1 MVSFDALSPEVR
13 IEILFYLPDR
23 NDITCLTK
31 ACPEMLA
38 TYTANKDLIRL
49 RFYKKEFDDEMLQD
63 ALAIINFPMPEA
75 GDEFMNAIMTKHAEM
90 WLTKK
95 LALPEQENSITTTLD
110 LLDNLYDDLKDCTK
124 LRLANKKH
132 GGLHSFPGFDPA
144 FDTRNKTN
152 PTIIKIAPAIRMI
165 EELSSEERAKFFKV
179 LLKSEAFDRF
189 RDFTNNVKGCIKLSK
204 TFKRIY
210 AANHPEEDEDQS
222 A

>member
-13 IEILFYLPDR
+13 IEILFYLPDQ

-49 RFYKKEFDDEMLQD
+49 RFYKNEFDDEMLQD
-63 ALAIINFPMPEA
+63 ALAIINFPIPEA
-75 GDEFMNAIMTKHAEM
+75 GDEFMNPIMTKHAEM

-95 LALPEQENSITTTLD
+95 LALPEQENGITTTLD
-110 LLDNLYDDLKDCTK
+110 NLDNLYDDLKDRTK

-132 GGLHSFPGFDPA
+132 GGLHSFPGFDPS
-144 FDTRNKTN
+144 FDARKKTN
-152 PTIIKIAPAIRMI
+152 PTIIKIAPAIQMI
-165 EELSSEERAKFFKV
+165 DELSSEERAKFFKV

-189 RDFTNNVKGCIKLSK
+189 RDFTNNVKDCIKLSK

-210 AANHPEEDEDQS
+210 AANHPEEDES

>member
-1 MVSFDALSPEVR
+1 MVSFEALSPEVR

-23 NDITCLTK
+23 NDVTCLTK

-49 RFYKKEFDDEMLQD
+49 RFYKTEFDDEMLQD
-63 ALAIINFPMPEA
+63 ALAFINFPIPEA
-75 GDEFMNAIMTKHAEM
+75 GEGFMNPIMTKHAEM

-95 LALPEQENSITTTLD
+95 LALPEQENSTTTTLD
-110 LLDNLYDDLKDCTK
+110 LLDQLYDDLKDCTK

-132 GGLHSFPGFDPA
+132 GGLHSFPGFDPS
-144 FDTRNKTN
+144 FDARKKTN
-152 PTIIKIAPAIRMI
+152 PIIIKISPEIRMI

-179 LLKSEAFDRF
+179 LLKSKAFDRF
-189 RDFTNNVKGCIKLSK
+189 RDFTDNVKDCIKLSK

-210 AANHPEEDEDQS
+210 AENHPKDENKS